1 MYNDEILIQGL
12 EELGLAPDE
21 EKLTLLHRY
30 YERMI
35 ATNEVMNLT
44 AITEYEDVCVKH
56 FLDSLCLVKAIPS
69 DQLEAGMTIID
80 IGTGAGFPGIPI
92 AIMMIGIAILNIVSI
107 TPTNDNISCALLQKV
122 VNPVI

>member
-56 FLDSLCLVKAIPS
+56 FLESKDNTYGRTCEESPFPHGGYRRARSCKCGLCSRTRGRAKPDGRLSRKI
-69 DQLEAGMTIID
+69 
-80 IGTGAGFPGIPI
+80 
-92 AIMMIGIAILNIVSI
+92 
-107 TPTNDNISCALLQKV
+107 
-122 VNPVI
+122 